1 MHVFPRYAPDDPAH
15 AARLVR
21 ANPFALVISAGAGGA
36 PVATHAPV
44 LVESGGDPAF
54 EGATLIGHLARAN
67 PQWRAWDSSPEVLVV
82 FSGPHGYVSPTSY
95 AVDPSVPTWNYA
107 AVHLTGRI
115 EVHPDPLEVVERTV
129 EVLESAR
136 TPSWRPSPA
145 SREVFARIVSG
156 VVAFRVRV
164 REERSMFK
172 LGQDIDDERRGRV
185 HRDADPALAALMDRV
200 DPR

>member
-1 MHVFPRYAPDDPAH
+1 MHVFPPYAADPVH

-21 ANPFALVISAGAGGA
+21 DNPFALVVSAALGG

-44 LVESGGDPAF
+44 LVESGGDPGFA
-54 EGATLIGHLARAN
+54 GATLIGHLARVN
-67 PQWRAWDSSPEVLVV
+67 PQWRSWEAGADVLLV

-95 AVDPSVPTWNYA
+95 EVDPSVPTWNYA

-129 EVLESAR
+129 EALESAR
-136 TPSWRPSPA
+136 TPSWRPSAA
-145 SREVFARIVSG
+145 SREVFERIVPG

-164 REERSMFK
+164 TEERSMFK
-172 LGQDIDDERRGRV
+172 LSQDMDDERRGRV
-185 HRDADPALAALMDRV
+185 HRDSCPSLAALMDEV